1 MPSSHLPGVAAKK
14 CRHSGSN
21 VSSSSER
28 SSHSKMDVPALSSDG
43 LSPSTSVLKASMAV
57 AYSHESMNRAK

>member
-14 CRHSGSN
+14 CRHSGSTVN
-21 VSSSSER
+21 SSSEP

-43 LSPSTSVLKASMAV
+43 LSPSTSVTKASEAMP
-57 AYSHESMNRAK
+57 YSHESMNRAK